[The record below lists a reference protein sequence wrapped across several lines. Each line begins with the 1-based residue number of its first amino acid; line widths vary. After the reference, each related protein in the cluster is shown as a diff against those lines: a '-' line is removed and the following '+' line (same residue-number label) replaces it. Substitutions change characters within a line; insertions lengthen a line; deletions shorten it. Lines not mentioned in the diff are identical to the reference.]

1 MKKSV
6 FRGKKTAIV
15 LSALLLAVVLSG
27 CSLLDYFKKS
37 ELPKASPEGM
47 YSSASQ
53 EYQQGNYKK
62 ARELFR
68 RVKEEFPLH
77 ELAILAEIGIADSLY
92 SEKEYPAARDMY
104 SDFISMHPL
113 DENIPYVLYQM
124 GMCHYYQME
133 SVDRDQT
140 ETVKARN
147 EWEKLVSRYPQS
159 KFSAMAEKM
168 LREVKQRLAERE
180 FYVGNFYFKQK
191 KYEAALA
198 RFERI
203 AGEYANVGLDYKI
216 EYYIKETKA
225 RIAEEQNRKLK
236 EEEEKKKKEEQAL
249 KKEEEKKRKE
259 EEKRKKKETAKKKKT
274 SRK

>member
-6 FRGKKTAIV
+6 FSGKKTVMV
-15 LSALLLAVVLSG
+15 LSALLLTLVLSG
-27 CSLLDYFKKS
+27 CALLDFFKKS

-53 EYQQGNYKK
+53 EYQQGHYKK

-68 RVKEEFPLH
+68 RVKEEYPLH
-77 ELAILAEIGIADSLY
+77 ELAILAEIGMADSLY
-92 SEKEYPAARDMY
+92 SDKEYPAARDAY

-113 DENIPYVLYQM
+113 NENIPYVLYQM
-124 GMCHYYQME
+124 GMCHYNQME
-133 SVDRDQT
+133 AVDRDQT
-140 ETVKARN
+140 ETAKARE
-147 EWEKLVSRYPQS
+147 EWEKLISRYPQS
-159 KFSAMAEKM
+159 KFSTMAEKM
-168 LREVKQRLAERE
+168 LRDVKQRLAERE

-203 AGEYANVGLDYKI
+203 VDQYANIGLDYKI
-216 EYYIKETKA
+216 EYYIRETKA
-225 RIAEEQNRKLK
+225 RIAEEQNKKLK

-259 EEKRKKKETAKKKKT
+259 DEKRKKKEAAKIKKT
-274 SRK
+274 SPK